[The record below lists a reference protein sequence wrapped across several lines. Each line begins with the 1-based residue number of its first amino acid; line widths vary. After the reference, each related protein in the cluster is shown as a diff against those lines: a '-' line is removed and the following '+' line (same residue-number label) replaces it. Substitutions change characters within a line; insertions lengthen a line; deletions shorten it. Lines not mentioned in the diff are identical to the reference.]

1 MRAQGKNLSADRPP
15 SSHTSAG
22 RYKIRPQFEMNLK
35 LYA

>member
-1 MRAQGKNLSADRPP
+1 MRAQGKILSEDCLPP
-15 SSHTSAG
+15 SHAAAG